1 MNNTANTTATKKPYE
16 LKANTKEIYIDI
28 ESCCTTANEKKALEM
43 YYQYFQDN
51 DKYTELEIN
60 LDELIDNILKEKYGD
75 YITNELNNDISQISG
90 LNEIV
95 GFIKGYIYAVQHLKT
110 ALLI

>member
-1 MNNTANTTATKKPYE
+1 MSNTANTTATKKPYE
-16 LKANTKEIYIDI
+16 LNANTKEIYIDI

-60 LDELIDNILKEKYGD
+60 LDELIDNILREKYGD
-75 YITNELNNDISQISG
+75 YITNELNNDISQING
-90 LNEIV
+90 FDEIV
-95 GFIKGYIYAVQHLKT
+95 GFIKGYIYAHQFP
-110 ALLI
+110 IF

>member
-1 MNNTANTTATKKPYE
+1 MSNT
-16 LKANTKEIYIDI
+16 NTKEIYIDI
-28 ESCCTTANEKKALEM
+28 ESCCTTSAEKKALEM
-43 YYQYFQDN
+43 YYQYFQN
-51 DKYTELEIN
+51 NNKSTELDGN
-60 LDELIDNILKEKYGD
+60 FDKLIDNILKEKYGD